1 MRDANSDAPLG
12 SPIRVRQYVL
22 ALTTFWTIAIAIV
35 LTWEL
40 LDERDQAITEA
51 KSEALG
57 IWQKEDAI
65 YRWAALRG
73 NIYVPVTETMLP
85 DPQMASVP
93 NRDITMPSGTK
104 LTLVSP
110 ETMMRQAFAAGAKPS
125 VRQGRV
131 TSLRPVSPKNKPDPW
146 EEQALRAFEAGQTE
160 FKSEET
166 IDGKQYLR
174 FMRPLIIESSCLNC
188 HVEHGRKLGEVRGGF
203 SVAVPMAPV
212 WEEQMPDI
220 IHRIIGYGGMWL
232 LGLFGI
238 ALLSR
243 HLQRQILGRS
253 AVEQELQEANDL
265 LEQRVADRTADL
277 AKANGD
283 LQNEIADRRRAEQWL
298 LESEQR
304 FRGYFEQGLV
314 GMAILSANKEW
325 VEVNE
330 RLCRMLGYT
339 EEELMLKTWAEL
351 TYPDDLPAEEVQF
364 QQLLAGNA
372 RGFVIDR
379 RFIRKDNTA
388 FHVALS
394 AQCLRKP
401 DGTVDH
407 ILILVQDT
415 PQSRQG

>member
-1 MRDANSDAPLG
+1 MQDAKRGAPLG
-12 SPIRVRQYVL
+12 LPIRVRRYVV
-22 ALTTFWTIAIAIV
+22 ALMAFWTFAIAIV

-40 LDERDQAITEA
+40 LDEQDQVFTEA
-51 KSEALG
+51 RSEAWG

-73 NIYVPVTETMLP
+73 NIYVPVTETMNP
-85 DPQMASVP
+85 DPKLVSVP
-93 NRDITMPSGTK
+93 ERDIATPSGTK

-110 ETMMRQAFAAGAKPS
+110 ATIMRQAFAAGAKPS

-131 TSLRPVSPKNKPDPW
+131 TSLRPVSAKNKPDPW

-160 FKSEET
+160 RASEEV
-166 IDGKQYLR
+166 IDGKKYLR
-174 FMRPLIIESSCLNC
+174 FMRPLIIEQSCLGC
-188 HVEHGRKLGEVRGGF
+188 HVEHGRKVGEIRGGF

-212 WEEQMPDI
+212 WKEQMSDI

-232 LGLFGI
+232 LGLLGI
-238 ALLSR
+238 AVLSR

-253 AVEQELQEANDL
+253 AAERKLQEANEL
-265 LEQRVADRTADL
+265 LEQRVADRTAEL
-277 AKANGD
+277 ARANDD
-283 LQNEIADRRRAEQWL
+283 LQSEIADRRQAEQWL

-314 GMAILSANKEW
+314 GMAILSADKQW

-339 EEELMLKTWAEL
+339 EDELLLKTWEEL
-351 TYPDDLPAEEVQF
+351 TYPDDLPAEQSQF
-364 QQLLAGNA
+364 EHLLAGNA

-379 RFIRKDNTA
+379 RFVRKDSTA
-388 FHVALS
+388 FRVALS

-401 DGTVDH
+401 DGTIDH
-407 ILILVQDT
+407 ILILVQDR
-415 PQSRQG
+415 PQHGQG